1 MSFLQNNDMKMF
13 STHHKGKSIAAERFI
28 RTLNNDIY
36 KNVYID
42 TENVRSEQVFW
53 LKELKTLCRG
63 HILLVS

>member
-42 TENVRSEQVFW
+42 TENVRPKQIF
-53 LKELKTLCRG
+53 
-63 HILLVS
+63 